1 MQTIDLL
8 HHLPAADRERIH
20 DAAKDEWMHVH
31 YSSSTTRKG
40 EDILHTPLD
49 IVDQGKGVPRR
60 TGTGREAH
68 TITQFVADQRLR
80 VVKKDRD
87 EQLVTVDSRRHR
99 AVVLVNDLK
108 DHEVFHKMHPSV
120 VVALSGKTAAFGGS
134 VLVEEPLTPGMHNEP
149 PGFLGQ
155 HLRAGEHGAWPDMET
170 SRKLL
175 IGQDTHHG
183 GIGNQHLRLPG
194 IETLDDG
201 IFRLAR

>member
-31 YSSSTTRKG
+31 HSSSTTRKG

-80 VVKKDRD
+80 VVEKDRD
-87 EQLVTVDSRRHR
+87 EQLVPINSRGKRTVV
-99 AVVLVNDLK
+99 AVNDLK
-108 DHEVFHKMHPSV
+108 DHEVFCQMHSPML
-120 VVALSGKTAAFGGS
+120 VALGGKTPTFSGS
-134 VLVEEPLTPGMHNEP
+134 VLIEYLLSPCVHYSPAC
-149 PGFLGQ
+149 FFRQ
-155 HLRAGEHGAWPDMET
+155 HLRAGEHGAWGDLEMPG
-170 SRKLL
+170 KLL
-175 IGQDTHHG
+175 IGQDTSQR
-183 GIGNQHLRLPG
+183 GIGNEHLRLPG
-194 IETLDDG
+194 IELLDDA
-201 IFRLAR
+201 FS